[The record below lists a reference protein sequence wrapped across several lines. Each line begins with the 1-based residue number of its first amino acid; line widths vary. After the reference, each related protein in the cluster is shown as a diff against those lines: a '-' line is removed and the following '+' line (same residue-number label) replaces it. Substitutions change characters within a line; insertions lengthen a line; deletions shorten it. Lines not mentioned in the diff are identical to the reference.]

1 MEERVRQEEVR
12 RRVSH
17 CACCG
22 RALTNEDSV
31 RAGFGPVCGRRQA
44 TADCGEMLGGQP
56 VLVGVP
62 PVREVGLVCV
72 RLSDGRL
79 SCNVPHVVVHHS
91 PDGFECGYGGSGP
104 AELALNVLHALLPPR
119 GDHMDRVF
127 RGVVVSNDAAH
138 LYQDFKRAVIEPMPR
153 EGGRVPIEDI
163 QQWIAQRLIAEAA

>member
-1 MEERVRQEEVR
+1 MEERVSREEVR

-31 RAGFGPVCGRRQA
+31 KAGFGPVCGRRQT
-44 TADCGEMLGGQP
+44 TADCGELFGGQP

-72 RLSDGRL
+72 RLADWRL
-79 SCNVPHVVVHHS
+79 ACNVPHVVVHHS

-104 AELALNVLHALLPPR
+104 AELALNVLDALLPVR
-119 GDHMDRVF
+119 G
-127 RGVVVSNDAAH
+127 GVGASGDAWRLH
-138 LYQDFKRAVIEPMPR
+138 QDFKRVFIETMPR

-163 QQWIAQRLIAEAA
+163 QQWIAQRLIEEAA